1 MDHHDLVGRVL
12 ASVVGTVPRHVDR
25 AELER
30 AGTLGLVEAA
40 DRWSGTQGV
49 QFEQYA
55 YARVRGAILD
65 ALRAV
70 DWAPRSLRREGRL
83 LKAAEDRF
91 HQRHGREATDD
102 ELAAAMGMP
111 SPRVHRIRA
120 MQQRADVTSL
130 DEAMAR
136 HPSRRST
143 SLALADHAA
152 GDPFERAE
160 NRLLHDMLRE
170 RLDELPESHR
180 LVIVG
185 YFLEGRT
192 SEELAAF
199 LGVTESRV
207 CQLRKEG
214 LSRLRSLLGDL
225 HAA

>member
-1 MDHHDLVGRVL
+1 
-12 ASVVGTVPRHVDR
+12 
-25 AELER
+25 
-30 AGTLGLVEAA
+30 
-40 DRWSGTQGV
+40 
-49 QFEQYA
+49 
-55 YARVRGAILD
+55 
-65 ALRAV
+65 
-70 DWAPRSLRREGRL
+70 
-83 LKAAEDRF
+83 
-91 HQRHGREATDD
+91 
-102 ELAAAMGMP
+102 
-111 SPRVHRIRA
+111 